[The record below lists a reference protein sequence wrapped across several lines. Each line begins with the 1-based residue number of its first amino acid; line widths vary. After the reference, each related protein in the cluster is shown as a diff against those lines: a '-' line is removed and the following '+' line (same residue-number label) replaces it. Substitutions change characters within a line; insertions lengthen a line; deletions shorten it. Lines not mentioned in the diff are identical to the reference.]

1 MTARI
6 DMIGKKFGKLVVIA
20 NAEPRRG
27 GQKTVRQVV
36 CKCLCGNPKH
46 FTRVAQYLRRGSVV
60 SCGCLSKERSENKR
74 SVKDSKLYGSYRGML
89 SRAEKRNRTG
99 DPCRIFE
106 GWLCFETFKDW
117 SLRNGWKQGME
128 LCRNK
133 DTGDYSPENVRWDTK
148 DSNRKEAHSK
158 EWRVVNP
165 EGVGYTFHSLNA
177 FCKQH
182 NLNPA
187 PFYKSAE
194 SGKPTKSGWSVELIS
209 NGHRKY

>member
-1 MTARI
+1 MARRI
-6 DMIGKKFGKLVVIA
+6 NMIGNKYGRLVVISDTV
-20 NAEPRRG
+20 PRRTSN
-27 GQKTVRQVV
+27 QTQRQVI
-36 CKCLCGNPKH
+36 CKCLCGNPLNL
-46 FTRVAQYLRRGSVV
+46 TVVAQYLRIGEKV
-60 SCGCLSKERSENKR
+60 SCGCLSKESSENKI
-74 SVKDSKLYGSYRGML
+74 SGEDLKLYGSYQGMI

-133 DTGDYSPENVRWDTK
+133 DTGDYSPENVRWGTK
-148 DSNRKEAHSK
+148 DSNRKEAHSR